1 MTMGRPQG
9 SSNLRSGRQVGTAK
23 IRAWSTAGSKTG
35 AAINKRRR
43 DDVVGAEM
51 LQQLPGEPAA

>member
-1 MTMGRPQG
+1 M
-9 SSNLRSGRQVGTAK
+9 
-23 IRAWSTAGSKTG
+23 RAWSTAGSKTG
-35 AAINKRRR
+35 AAINKRWR